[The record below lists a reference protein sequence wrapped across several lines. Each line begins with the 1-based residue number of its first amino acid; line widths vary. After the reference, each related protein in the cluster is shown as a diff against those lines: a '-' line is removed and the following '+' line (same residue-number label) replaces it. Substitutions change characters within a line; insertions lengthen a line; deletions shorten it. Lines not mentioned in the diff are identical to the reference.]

1 MIVSLMY
8 AARVG
13 EVRLEREWSF
23 YPFQAPAKVC
33 LSNRAADMQ

>member
-13 EVRLEREWSF
+13 EVRLERERSF
-23 YPFQAPAKVC
+23 YPFQPPVKVC
-33 LSNRAADMQ
+33 MYNRAADMQ